1 MCVCACARTDVQ
13 EATVVRVRVCVSI
26 VWRRRMVPPA
36 PQGGLRSETGLVGD
50 GRKRGTPCYW
60 QTVSASKKLE
70 NYRYRNK
77 DATY

>member
-1 MCVCACARTDVQ
+1 
-13 EATVVRVRVCVSI
+13 
-26 VWRRRMVPPA
+26 MVPPA

-50 GRKRGTPCYW
+50 GRKRGTLCYW